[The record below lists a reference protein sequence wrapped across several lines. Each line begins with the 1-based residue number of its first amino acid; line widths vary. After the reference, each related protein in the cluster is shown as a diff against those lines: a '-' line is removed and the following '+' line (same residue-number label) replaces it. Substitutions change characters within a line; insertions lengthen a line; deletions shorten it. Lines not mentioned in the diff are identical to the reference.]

1 MKSVLGAYHGGTARA
16 REGVLRR
23 SPSYMG
29 GPFRKTCTGT
39 CNSLK
44 KNQKIFFGFGTD
56 GAAEAVTAAGM
67 GMAGGAITA
76 LTGGVVCQF

>member
-1 MKSVLGAYHGGTARA
+1 M
-16 REGVLRR
+16 E
-23 SPSYMG
+23 
-29 GPFRKTCTGT
+29 
-39 CNSLK
+39 